1 MLATVA
7 TGGTS
12 AIFTKGFIK
21 PAQGGIT
28 SIHRDID
35 NFVLGRH
42 KKPLSVRESVLC
54 EVLVDGQ
61 VEGVLEEI
69 HGVVGV
75 ESYFFCNFLDENR
88 ISIVLSDVGS

>member
-1 MLATVA
+1 MRKPCSLVFNKLKFNSVLATVA

-35 NFVLGRH
+35 NFVLGRDR
-42 KKPLSVRESVLC
+42 KPLCVSQSVLG

-61 VEGVLEEI
+61 VEGVLKEI
-69 HGVVGV
+69 HIDSCKSS
-75 ESYFFCNFLDENR
+75 EK
-88 ISIVLSDVGS
+88 